1 MIILGIF
8 TTGIVFSFN
17 TNFYNDTCK
26 YLIRRKAGFLG
37 SKVYIRRFYVQSDF
51 EFNL

>member
-26 YLIRRKAGFLG
+26 YLIRGKLVF
-37 SKVYIRRFYVQSDF
+37 
-51 EFNL
+51 